1 MTPKVPILE
10 YRGPASGFPSPR
22 SRSINETG
30 HLSRLRRACRPEA
43 QGCPHCGGQALGCVG
58 FDPNDP
64 GREPWTGK
72 WPGEAD
78 CERLGYVVND
88 NRDFPDLD
96 RLFRECD
103 WNRERQRWEDR
114 PTRAEGETVH

>member
-1 MTPKVPILE
+1 MKRDTCPDCGVPLGRKHKE
-10 YRGPASGFPSPR
+10 WCDVQR
-22 SRSINETG
+22 
-30 HLSRLRRACRPEA
+30 
-43 QGCPHCGGQALGCVG
+43 CPHCGGQALGCVG

-64 GREPWTGK
+64 RREPWTGK

-78 CERLGYVVND
+78 CERLGFFVNGD
-88 NRDFPDLD
+88 RDFPDLD

>member
-1 MTPKVPILE
+1 MQ
-10 YRGPASGFPSPR
+10 R
-22 SRSINETG
+22 
-30 HLSRLRRACRPEA
+30 
-43 QGCPHCGGQALGCVG
+43 CPHCGGQALGCVG

-78 CERLGYVVND
+78 CERLGYFIND
-88 NRDFPDLD
+88 DRDFPDLD

-114 PTRAEGETVH
+114 PTRAERRDGALTSARQDRTPFGPTTLAYAVTRAGLRHAP

>member
-1 MTPKVPILE
+1 MKQDTCPDCGVPLGRKHE
-10 YRGPASGFPSPR
+10 EWCDVQR
-22 SRSINETG
+22 
-30 HLSRLRRACRPEA
+30 
-43 QGCPHCGGQALGCVG
+43 CPHCGGQALGCVG

-78 CERLGYVVND
+78 CERLGYFVND
-88 NRDFPDLD
+88 DRDFPDLD

-114 PTRAEGETVH
+114 FTRAEGETVH